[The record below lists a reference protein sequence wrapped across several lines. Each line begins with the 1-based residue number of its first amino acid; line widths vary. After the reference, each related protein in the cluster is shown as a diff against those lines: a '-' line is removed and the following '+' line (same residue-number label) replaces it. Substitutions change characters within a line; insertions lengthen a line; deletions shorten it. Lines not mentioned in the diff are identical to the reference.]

1 MKVSGEFPLIDLPE
15 LRILFRAKEGQLG
28 AVFARF
34 EIEVTSL
41 SHAKLLLNLT
51 DGLTAWLDATPIKLE
66 KETLLDFPVGRHR
79 VTFALE
85 FSQRQDSLRADL
97 AHVSGSAAIMQSV
110 SEKWLSR

>member
-41 SHAKLLLNLT
+41 SQAKLLLNLT
-51 DGLTAWLDATPIKLE
+51 DGLTAWRDATPIKLE
-66 KETLLDFPVGRHR
+66 KETLLDFLSA
-79 VTFALE
+79 VTE
-85 FSQRQDSLRADL
+85 SHSR
-97 AHVSGSAAIMQSV
+97 
-110 SEKWLSR
+110 LSSRNAKTRCEPISPMCRDRPQ